1 MNAPENTA
9 EVVIFEPPPNER
21 VRTLLRLEFLFDQ
34 AQFGIE
40 GETGWHSR
48 TAVGAL
54 VDVVQ
59 LLSRGDLR
67 SEIQKELERVITTL
81 DALSRSP
88 GVDPG
93 RLDQVLNECRDLI
106 ERLREA
112 RPGIPAQIR
121 DNELFN
127 TVAQRAGTM
136 GGTCG
141 FDVPAYH
148 LWLNGGAGA
157 RREDLRHWL
166 TGFELLRRATRLIL
180 RLMRDSADPL
190 RESAAGGSYQASLDR
205 QIPYQLLRVALPT
218 RYRAYPEISG
228 NRHFCT
234 IRFMTQP
241 DPTERPRQLEE
252 DVGFVLERCVI

>member
-1 MNAPENTA
+1 MNASEDTVRP
-9 EVVIFEPPPNER
+9 VIFEHPLNER

-34 AQFGIE
+34 ARFGLE

-67 SEIQKELERVITTL
+67 SEIQKELERVISTL
-81 DALSRSP
+81 DALSRRP

-93 RLDQVLNECRDLI
+93 RLDQVLGECRELI
-106 ERLREA
+106 DRLRDA
-112 RPGIPAQIR
+112 PPGIPPQIR
-121 DNELFN
+121 DNDLLN
-127 TVAQRAGTM
+127 TVAQRAGIM

-148 LWLNGGAGA
+148 LWLHGPAAA

-166 TGFELLRRATRLIL
+166 TGFELLRRATQLIL
-180 RLMRDSADPL
+180 RLMRDSADPI
-190 RESAAGGSYQASLDR
+190 RENAVGGSYQASLDR
-205 QIPYQLLRVALPT
+205 QIPYQLLRVALPIS
-218 RYRAYPEISG
+218 YQAYPEISG

-234 IRFMTQP
+234 IRFMSQP
-241 DPTERPRQLEE
+241 DPTERPRQLDE
-252 DVGFVLERCVI
+252 DVRFVLERCVI